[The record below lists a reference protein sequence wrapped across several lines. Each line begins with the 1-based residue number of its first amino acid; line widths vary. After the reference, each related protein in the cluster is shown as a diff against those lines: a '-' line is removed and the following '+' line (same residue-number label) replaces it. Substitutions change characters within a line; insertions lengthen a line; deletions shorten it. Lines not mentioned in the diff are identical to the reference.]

1 MKRLGPILLSGIF
14 VGLYLVF
21 LYWYGGSGKPLSES
35 EVNTF
40 ITEIQRRAGAVGPEE
55 SVLLRDLRDLAKS
68 DDGKEFYMVNLLKY
82 RKKALYPQGYSYN
95 DDAMAAN
102 DRYSRGIVPA
112 LLKYGGH
119 PIFLGKVQGRFI
131 HPTDADDWDQVGIVR
146 YRSRRDLMKMVVD
159 IAGTDLNVHKWAAL
173 EKTQVFPVKPEIS
186 FVFVRGLAAVIF
198 VLTGLFLHL
207 MLKRLRAYGKSK
219 T

>member
-21 LYWYGGSGKPLSES
+21 LFWYGGSGKPLSES
-35 EVNTF
+35 EINAF
-40 ITEIQRRAGAVGPEE
+40 ITEIQRRAGATGLEE
-55 SVLLRDLRDLAKS
+55 SVLLRDLRNLAKS

-82 RKKALYPQGYSYN
+82 RKKALYPKGYNYN

-102 DRYSRGIVPA
+102 TRYSHGIVPA

-119 PIFLGKVQGRFI
+119 PVFLGRVQGRFI

-146 YRSRRDLMKMVVD
+146 YRSRRDLMKMVVG

-198 VLTGLFLHL
+198 ALTGLFLHL
-207 MLKRLRAYGKSK
+207 LLRGLNVYGKPR